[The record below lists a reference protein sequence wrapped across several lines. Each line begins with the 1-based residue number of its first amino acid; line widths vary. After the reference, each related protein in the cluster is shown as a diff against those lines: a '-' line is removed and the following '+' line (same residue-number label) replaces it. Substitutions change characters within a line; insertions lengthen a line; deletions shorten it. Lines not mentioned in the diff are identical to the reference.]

1 MKGIFDNSIDNKV
14 NNDADADKK
23 LQSNAAKT
31 AAQPSH
37 HEYAAAINQLQPSIA
52 WENDLIYWANILKH
66 SKRVSANGA
75 AAFCAKDE
83 LRKR

>member
-1 MKGIFDNSIDNKV
+1 MKGIFDNSIDTEV
-14 NNDADADKK
+14 NDDAGEEEK

-37 HEYAAAINQLQPSIA
+37 HEYAAATNQLQPNIV

-66 SKRVSANGA
+66 NKSVSTTGA
-75 AAFCAKDE
+75 AAFSVMD
-83 LRKR
+83 